1 MGKYDDDEDE
11 VKTTLRAV
19 KDRYEEDDEDETPVR
34 RTKVVADDED
44 EDDVPP
50 SPRLIKRGWGAAENM
65 VSADSSFAQRLKISE
80 DEVIVKFLE
89 DEPYAVFRQ
98 HWIERSGQK
107 SFTCIADLDPK
118 GCPLC
123 DAGSRP
129 SSRFN
134 FNVALLTTDGEAVVK
149 SYEVGARVIDQLKN
163 FSVDPRQG
171 PLVKHYWAI
180 SRSGKGARS
189 STNHQMIR
197 DRDLEEY
204 DLQPI
209 DDAAMTSLKKQ
220 AYDASIIQIPTRKA
234 LLEVAKED
242 LDD

>member
-1 MGKYDDDEDE
+1 MGRYDDDEDE
-11 VKTTLRAV
+11 VPV
-19 KDRYEEDDEDETPVR
+19 KRSVQTRYADDDDDEDDTANNTTEQQ
-34 RTKVVADDED
+34 KA
-44 EDDVPP
+44 
-50 SPRLIKRGWGAAENM
+50 PRMIKRGWNAAESI
-65 VSADSSFAQRLKISE
+65 VSADSSFAQRLKIGE

-134 FNVALLTTDGEAVVK
+134 FNVALLMEDGEALIK

-163 FSVDPRQG
+163 FSIDPRQG

-180 SRSGKGARS
+180 SRSGKGARA

-197 DRDLEEY
+197 ERDLEEY
-204 DLQPI
+204 NLQPL
-209 DDAAMTSLKKQ
+209 DDATLASLRSQ

-234 LLEVAKED
+234 LLDVVKED